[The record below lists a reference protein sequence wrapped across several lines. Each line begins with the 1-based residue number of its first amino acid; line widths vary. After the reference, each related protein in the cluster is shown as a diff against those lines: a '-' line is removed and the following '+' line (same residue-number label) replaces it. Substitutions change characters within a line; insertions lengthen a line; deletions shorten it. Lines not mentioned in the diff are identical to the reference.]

1 MIFGNTIS
9 VNESVVTTQ
18 TPFELEVTCTVKT
31 TSDPVLSVEFG
42 PGASF
47 IRSITNVT
55 DNNLPD
61 VELKFYSDSSR
72 LTEIGSTVRL
82 AINYYGF

>member
-9 VNESVVTTQ
+9 INASVVTQ

-31 TSDPVLSVEFG
+31 TSDPELSVEFG

-47 IRSITNVT
+47 IRSISNVT
-55 DNNLPD
+55 NNNLPD

-72 LTEIGSTVRL
+72 LTEIGSTVSL
-82 AINYYGF
+82 AVNYYGF